1 MLLALSG
8 QVFLDGTIV
17 MIPAFQTSGP
27 KFASGICWV
36 SYKPLVFFLSC
47 ATFFAFVHLLT
58 LGLEL
63 TIKQFLTLW
72 DLAVLY
78 NLPQIVFHSLY
89 CNS

>member
-17 MIPAFQTSGP
+17 MIRAFKTSGP

-47 ATFFAFVHLLT
+47 PIFFCFRASSYFGFGTDNKTVFDIMGPCCFV
-58 LGLEL
+58 
-63 TIKQFLTLW
+63 
-72 DLAVLY
+72 
-78 NLPQIVFHSLY
+78 
-89 CNS
+89 